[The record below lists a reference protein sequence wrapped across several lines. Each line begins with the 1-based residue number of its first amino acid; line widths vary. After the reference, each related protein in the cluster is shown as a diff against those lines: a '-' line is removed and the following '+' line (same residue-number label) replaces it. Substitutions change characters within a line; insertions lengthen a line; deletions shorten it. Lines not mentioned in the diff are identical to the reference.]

1 MQGGTGHCARWHGGS
16 TLLNLRENPS
26 CKLLCQPSRINLVFL
41 ILPVLPVLLS
51 AHVVFV
57 NIFIVDVVVVYS
69 QAGELCFQ
77 KAFMAKLIYN
87 ISRIS
92 SATNTKRNLFSSRG
106 RILCVREVRYD
117 PKSILDLFWPE
128 VSSTLF
134 QRYHLHSSLRSRL
147 FWPSPDIARIEI
159 SEEGR
164 GGLSLK
170 GSNYFSISRR
180 STRCRK
186 NPPPRPLFSPRT
198 LYFAL
203 HTNSFKTQRSVGADS
218 IFVIRIQ
225 WSLITSRGDKG

>member
-1 MQGGTGHCARWHGGS
+1 MQK
-16 TLLNLRENPS
+16 E
-26 CKLLCQPSRINLVFL
+26 
-41 ILPVLPVLLS
+41 
-51 AHVVFV
+51 
-57 NIFIVDVVVVYS
+57 
-69 QAGELCFQ
+69 
-77 KAFMAKLIYN
+77 IY
-87 ISRIS
+87 
-92 SATNTKRNLFSSRG
+92 FPPG
-106 RILCVREVRYD
+106 QILCVREVTYD
-117 PKSILDLFWPE
+117 PNSLSKLRFSIF
-128 VSSTLF
+128 F
-134 QRYHLHSSLRSRL
+134 GRRYHLHSSLRSRL

-164 GGLSLK
+164 AGLSLK

>member
-1 MQGGTGHCARWHGGS
+1 MQK
-16 TLLNLRENPS
+16 E
-26 CKLLCQPSRINLVFL
+26 
-41 ILPVLPVLLS
+41 
-51 AHVVFV
+51 
-57 NIFIVDVVVVYS
+57 
-69 QAGELCFQ
+69 
-77 KAFMAKLIYN
+77 IY
-87 ISRIS
+87 
-92 SATNTKRNLFSSRG
+92 FPPG
-106 RILCVREVRYD
+106 QILCVREVTYD
-117 PKSILDLFWPE
+117 PNSLSKLRFSIFFGRRYHL
-128 VSSTLF
+128 

>member
-1 MQGGTGHCARWHGGS
+1 M
-16 TLLNLRENPS
+16 LLL
-26 CKLLCQPSRINLVFL
+26 
-41 ILPVLPVLLS
+41 
-51 AHVVFV
+51 
-57 NIFIVDVVVVYS
+57 FI
-69 QAGELCFQ
+69 AKAAELCFQ

-87 ISRIS
+87 ISWIS
-92 SATNTKRNLFSSRG
+92 SAANANGNLFSTRG

-198 LYFAL
+198 LILRF
-203 HTNSFKTQRSVGADS
+203 T
-218 IFVIRIQ
+218 RIP
-225 WSLITSRGDKG
+225 SKLNARLEPTPYL

>member
-1 MQGGTGHCARWHGGS
+1 MQKEIYFPPR
-16 TLLNLRENPS
+16 
-26 CKLLCQPSRINLVFL
+26 Q
-41 ILPVLPVLLS
+41 IL
-51 AHVVFV
+51 F
-57 NIFIVDVVVVYS
+57 
-69 QAGELCFQ
+69 
-77 KAFMAKLIYN
+77 
-87 ISRIS
+87 
-92 SATNTKRNLFSSRG
+92 
-106 RILCVREVRYD
+106 VREVTYD
-117 PKSILDLFWPE
+117 PNSLSKLRFSIFFGQRYHLH
-128 VSSTLF
+128 SSQRYHLQRYHLLLLL

-164 GGLSLK
+164 AGLSLK
-170 GSNYFSISRR
+170 GPNYFSISRR

>member
-1 MQGGTGHCARWHGGS
+1 MNA
-16 TLLNLRENPS
+16 
-26 CKLLCQPSRINLVFL
+26 
-41 ILPVLPVLLS
+41 
-51 AHVVFV
+51 
-57 NIFIVDVVVVYS
+57 
-69 QAGELCFQ
+69 
-77 KAFMAKLIYN
+77 
-87 ISRIS
+87 
-92 SATNTKRNLFSSRG
+92 KRNLFSTRG
-106 RILCVREVRYD
+106 RILCVLEVRND
-117 PKSILDLFWPE
+117 QNSLGELRFSIFFGRRYHLQRYHL
-128 VSSTLF
+128 LLLL

>member
-1 MQGGTGHCARWHGGS
+1 MAGQLFS
-16 TLLNLRENPS
+16 TSERIPVANSFVSPAGLISSFSSFLYYLFS
-26 CKLLCQPSRINLVFL
+26 CQPSLSLWI
-41 ILPVLPVLLS
+41 ISLLLLLLL
-51 AHVVFV
+51 
-57 NIFIVDVVVVYS
+57 FI
-69 QAGELCFQ
+69 AKAAELCFQ

>member
-1 MQGGTGHCARWHGGS
+1 MFRFHGS
-16 TLLNLRENPS
+16 VP
-26 CKLLCQPSRINLVFL
+26 QRI
-41 ILPVLPVLLS
+41 
-51 AHVVFV
+51 
-57 NIFIVDVVVVYS
+57 
-69 QAGELCFQ
+69 Q
-77 KAFMAKLIYN
+77 KEIYFPPEDG
-87 ISRIS
+87 S
-92 SATNTKRNLFSSRG
+92 SAFERWGMIQSRFSIFFG
-106 RILCVREVRYD
+106 
-117 PKSILDLFWPE
+117 
-128 VSSTLF
+128 
-134 QRYHLHSSLRSRL
+134 QRYHLLLLLQRYHLPSSLRSRL

>member
-1 MQGGTGHCARWHGGS
+1 MQKEIHF
-16 TLLNLRENPS
+16 P
-26 CKLLCQPSRINLVFL
+26 P
-41 ILPVLPVLLS
+41 
-51 AHVVFV
+51 
-57 NIFIVDVVVVYS
+57 
-69 QAGELCFQ
+69 
-77 KAFMAKLIYN
+77 
-87 ISRIS
+87 
-92 SATNTKRNLFSSRG
+92 G

-117 PKSILDLFWPE
+117 PNSLGKLRLSIFFGQKYHLH
-128 VSSTLF
+128 SSQRYHL

>member
-1 MQGGTGHCARWHGGS
+1 M
-16 TLLNLRENPS
+16 
-26 CKLLCQPSRINLVFL
+26 I
-41 ILPVLPVLLS
+41 
-51 AHVVFV
+51 
-57 NIFIVDVVVVYS
+57 IVDVVVVYS

-92 SATNTKRNLFSSRG
+92 SATNTKRNLFSTRG

>member
-1 MQGGTGHCARWHGGS
+1 MYFPPGQ
-16 TLLNLRENPS
+16 
-26 CKLLCQPSRINLVFL
+26 
-41 ILPVLPVLLS
+41 
-51 AHVVFV
+51 
-57 NIFIVDVVVVYS
+57 
-69 QAGELCFQ
+69 
-77 KAFMAKLIYN
+77 
-87 ISRIS
+87 
-92 SATNTKRNLFSSRG
+92 
-106 RILCVREVRYD
+106 ILCVREVTYD
-117 PKSILDLFWPE
+117 PNSLSKLRFSIF
-128 VSSTLF
+128 F
-134 QRYHLHSSLRSRL
+134 GRRYHLHSSLRSRL

>member
-1 MQGGTGHCARWHGGS
+1 MQK
-16 TLLNLRENPS
+16 EI
-26 CKLLCQPSRINLVFL
+26 QFL
-41 ILPVLPVLLS
+41 P
-51 AHVVFV
+51 
-57 NIFIVDVVVVYS
+57 
-69 QAGELCFQ
+69 
-77 KAFMAKLIYN
+77 
-87 ISRIS
+87 R
-92 SATNTKRNLFSSRG
+92 
-106 RILCVREVRYD
+106 RILCVREVTYD
-117 PKSILDLFWPE
+117 PNSLSKLRFSIFFGRRYHL
-128 VSSTLF
+128 